1 MTVEEGV
8 PFLHHDSPASL
19 PKRVVPLDD
28 ELELAELEI
37 VPSAF
42 SLSQNYPNPF
52 NPTTVIRYQLPA
64 SSEVKLSIY
73 NTTGQLVRTLVNGEM
88 PAGSHAISWD
98 ATDNSGQRVAS
109 GVYLYIIRAGDAFVQ
124 QRKLILMK

>member
-1 MTVEEGV
+1 M
-8 PFLHHDSPASL
+8 
-19 PKRVVPLDD
+19 
-28 ELELAELEI
+28 AELEI